1 MGKSFNDDVFNND
14 FNLDTINGLNI
25 SKEAIKENQ
34 QENNKSLSDIEK
46 VLKEKLSNL
55 DLDKV
60 KEDFKA
66 TKDITKED
74 FKEELSRLQDNIT
87 RIKEKEQQQD
97 SNKTNEQHTNDIYIK
112 KTMIFKQEYLNIIDG
127 LAELNDMQIKDVL
140 NQLLEK
146 SINMLD
152 EKTKE
157 KALKTGKKAKPVKQ
171 DKSIF

>member
-34 QENNKSLSDIEK
+34 QENNKSLSDIK
-46 VLKEKLSNL
+46 KGLKEKLSNL

-66 TKDITKED
+66 TKDIAKED